1 MSHESN
7 LGVVHPPVDRS
18 PLLAYAYQ
26 ALGTAPP
33 GTASCIH
40 TPQSLMGL
48 LSKTAQAAVAGGGAY
63 LNPGK
68 IAAGSAV
75 RFCLLSEEP
84 LEFYECW
91 GEGSDGKAKPFR
103 FDGEPSPDDIA
114 LAMGDF
120 KRRMNREGTGFEAV
134 KFCLA
139 IPCYNF
145 EAAQV
150 QVLQLSQKSII
161 RELDAVSQMEDYSD
175 ILAIDFLLGKEGS
188 GLNTEYKLTPVPR
201 KKGADKA
208 IAEAWEETRSAGFD
222 ISRLLDGADPF
233 KPAE

>member
-1 MSHESN
+1 
-7 LGVVHPPVDRS
+7 
-18 PLLAYAYQ
+18 
-26 ALGTAPP
+26 
-33 GTASCIH
+33 
-40 TPQSLMGL
+40 
-48 LSKTAQAAVAGGGAY
+48 
-63 LNPGK
+63 
-68 IAAGSAV
+68 
-75 RFCLLSEEP
+75 
-84 LEFYECW
+84 
-91 GEGSDGKAKPFR
+91 
-103 FDGEPSPDDIA
+103 
-114 LAMGDF
+114 
-120 KRRMNREGTGFEAV
+120 
-134 KFCLA
+134 
-139 IPCYNF
+139 
-145 EAAQV
+145 V